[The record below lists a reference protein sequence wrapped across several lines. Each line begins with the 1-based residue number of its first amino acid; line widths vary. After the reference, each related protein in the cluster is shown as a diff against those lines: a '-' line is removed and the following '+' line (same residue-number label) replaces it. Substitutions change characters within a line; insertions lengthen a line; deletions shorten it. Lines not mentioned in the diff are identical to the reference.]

1 MPPTKAATGQRGGG
15 GREIKT
21 CREQEDMET
30 DKEGGMA
37 RRRGRRCRKL
47 MMETRNES
55 QRKTDG
61 ENREKKKKR
70 GACPR
75 KKNSIREGRRENE
88 RKRASERPSV
98 GDS

>member
-21 CREQEDMET
+21 RREQEDMET

-61 ENREKKKKR
+61 ENRER
-70 GACPR
+70 E
-75 KKNSIREGRRENE
+75 KNAERVRE
-88 RKRASERPSV
+88 RKTASERDGEKMRGKERV
-98 GDS
+98 RGRV

>member
-61 ENREKKKKR
+61 ERTEREKKR

-75 KKNSIREGRRENE
+75 KEKQHPRGTE
-88 RKRASERPSV
+88 RK
-98 GDS
+98 